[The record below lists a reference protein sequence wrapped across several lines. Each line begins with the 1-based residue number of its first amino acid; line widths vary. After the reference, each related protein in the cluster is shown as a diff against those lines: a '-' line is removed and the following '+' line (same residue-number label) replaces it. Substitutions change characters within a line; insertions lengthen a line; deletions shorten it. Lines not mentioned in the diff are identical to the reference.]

1 MWTSYAN
8 RYLPGQAVTFGQL
21 NHQKSRSE
29 SFRLVLS
36 TVVVGGDKTCMNTNM
51 VHGHTCSSIHFDVMQ
66 SSTNETVMTF
76 DSTTTWNKI
85 KESTHTIYSRTYRW
99 LRHWDHLHR
108 THNYCSCCKTL
119 SVTTL
124 SLARSIISLSPP
136 SCEKSMFMPYFFQS
150 FIMWPIPSRSFDKY
164 DVSRWY
170 KMFQRR
176 DTKHDRTSAV
186 KYKIPND

>member
-1 MWTSYAN
+1 MALMNDQHVIRIGYAN
-8 RYLPGQAVTFGQL
+8 GCLPSQAVTLGQL

-66 SSTNETVMTF
+66 SSTNETVMPF

-99 LRHWDHLHR
+99 LGHWDHLHR
-108 THNYCSCCKTL
+108 THNSCSCCNTS
-119 SVTTL
+119 SVTTM
-124 SLARSIISLSPP
+124 SLARPIISLSPP
-136 SCEKSMFMPYFFQS
+136 SC
-150 FIMWPIPSRSFDKY
+150 DKN

-170 KMFQRR
+170 KMFRQR
-176 DTKHDRTSAV
+176 DTKHDRPSAV
-186 KYKIPND
+186 KYKIPNDLS